1 MLKMTIVNY
10 NASIMT
16 SIMLPLYIVEVMKYL
31 LVTMNFVNGQT
42 LSFYYCVQLPG
53 TGERTKGFTLL
64 VLRL

>member
-1 MLKMTIVNY
+1 MLKMTIVKY
-10 NASIMT
+10 NASVMT
-16 SIMLPLYIVEVMKYL
+16 SIVEVMKYL